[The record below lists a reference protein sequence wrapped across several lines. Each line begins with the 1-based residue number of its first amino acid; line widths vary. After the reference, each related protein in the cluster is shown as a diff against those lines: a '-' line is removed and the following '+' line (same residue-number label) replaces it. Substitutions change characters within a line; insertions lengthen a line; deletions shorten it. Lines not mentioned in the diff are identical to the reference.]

1 MIVVN
6 KEGCIRCGACQGTC
20 PTDAIAVSPEDV
32 IYCDLCSG
40 EPKCVE
46 ICPQGALKTG
56 EVAVGPEGKME
67 TRIVFNPSLCDEC
80 GDCVEVCPPQIMK
93 LDKDKMSKVPLE
105 GYCVMCEQCVNICP
119 VDVIGIEGVKE
130 PAVKEEVITEPI
142 YIGDCVGCGL
152 CVDECPVDAITLDEP
167 GGVIEIDE
175 DTCTYCGVCAQTCPW
190 DAVVI
195 SAQKPTKRSK
205 EVKTFALDE
214 DTCIGC
220 NICVETCPGDFIV
233 EKPSNLTVELPEI
246 CTYCGLC
253 AQMCPVEAIDWD
265 IELGPAK
272 PSSEEGLVYD
282 EDKCKMVGECIKV
295 CPTDAIREADGSLYM
310 CTRCGACATAC
321 PEGALKLVDIEKEI
335 DGERVKRKRIEF
347 TPSKCNECGDC
358 IEVCP
363 FNMLK
368 LEPGEKYLSKFLY
381 PMRPVHTCLSR
392 RSIPAKIIEFFY

>member
-321 PEGALKLVDIEKEI
+321 PEGALKLVDMEKEI

-368 LEPGEKYLSKFLY
+368 LEPGEKVPLKGFCTL
-381 PMRPVHTCLSR
+381 CDQC
-392 RSIPAKIIEFFY
+392 IPACPEGAFQLK

>member
-67 TRIVFNPSLCDEC
+67 TRIIFNPSLCDEC

-368 LEPGEKYLSKFLY
+368 LEPGEKVPLKGFCTL
-381 PMRPVHTCLSR
+381 CDQC
-392 RSIPAKIIEFFY
+392 IPACPEGAFQLK

>member
-105 GYCVMCEQCVNICP
+105 GYCVMCEQCVNVCP

-130 PAVKEEVITEPI
+130 PAVKEEVITGPI

-167 GGVIEIDE
+167 GGVIKIDE

-195 SAQKPTKRSK
+195 SGQKPTKRSK
-205 EVKTFALDE
+205 EVKAFALDE

-220 NICVETCPGDFIV
+220 NICVETCPGDFIA

-272 PSSEEGLVYD
+272 PSSDEGLVYD
-282 EDKCKMVGECIKV
+282 VDKCKMVGECIKV

-310 CTRCGACATAC
+310 CTRCGACATTC

-335 DGERVKRKRIEF
+335 NGERVKRKRIEF

-358 IEVCP
+358 VEVCP
-363 FNMLK
+363 FEMLK
-368 LEPGEKYLSKFLY
+368 LEPGEKVPLKGFCTL
-381 PMRPVHTCLSR
+381 CEQC
-392 RSIPAKIIEFFY
+392 IPACPEGAFQLK

>member
-321 PEGALKLVDIEKEI
+321 PEGALKLVDMEKKSM
-335 DGERVKRKRIEF
+335 ERESSGRGLNLLLPNATNAGTV
-347 TPSKCNECGDC
+347 
-358 IEVCP
+358 
-363 FNMLK
+363 
-368 LEPGEKYLSKFLY
+368 
-381 PMRPVHTCLSR
+381 
-392 RSIPAKIIEFFY
+392 